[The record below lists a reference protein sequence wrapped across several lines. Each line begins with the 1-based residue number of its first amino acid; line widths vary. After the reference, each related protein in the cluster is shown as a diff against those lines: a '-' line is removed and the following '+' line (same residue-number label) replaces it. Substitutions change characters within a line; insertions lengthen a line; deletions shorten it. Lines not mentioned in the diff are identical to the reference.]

1 MFFFLRNWR
10 RADYLHRLMWFTF
23 RLFVVVLLP
32 FTVLPAQEQPS
43 LTPATEASASPSPV
57 SLLQP
62 ATSPEA
68 SPTPS
73 ADVIPLEGQAQ
84 PPDAVIGAPLDTRDL
99 APVIPRTDEAMPDDA
114 FTSPNAVIPDTEPPA
129 LPVAAESA
137 EEKARQISIHYREL
151 RVKAEKDPAVLQMLQ
166 RADEAMTEEDRRA
179 SLREYYRLLFKKIV
193 TMDKTLEAH
202 CELLKNAYIRR
213 LAQERLEPTIPLN
226 PPPMPEPIGN

>member
-1 MFFFLRNWR
+1 MFFFLRNWP

-23 RLFVVVLLP
+23 RLLVLVLLP
-32 FTVLPAQEQPS
+32 LTVLTAQEQASP
-43 LTPATEASASPSPV
+43 TPATEVSASPDPAP
-57 SLLQP
+57 SL
-62 ATSPEA
+62 APEA
-68 SPTPS
+68 SPTPT

-84 PPDAVIGAPLDTRDL
+84 PPASVIGAPLETRDL
-99 APVIPRTDEAMPDDA
+99 APVVPRTDESMPDDA

-151 RVKAEKDPAVLQMLQ
+151 RVKAEKDPAVLQLLQ
-166 RADEAMTEEDRRA
+166 RADEARTEEDRRA